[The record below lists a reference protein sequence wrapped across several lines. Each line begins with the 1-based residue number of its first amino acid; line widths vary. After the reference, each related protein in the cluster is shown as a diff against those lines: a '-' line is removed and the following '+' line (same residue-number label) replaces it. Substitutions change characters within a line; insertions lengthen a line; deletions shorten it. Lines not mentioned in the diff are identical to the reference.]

1 MQRRVPVIPDGVP
14 VLSAGR
20 HRNPRKGACF
30 MEMASFL
37 AGEKWSDHPAC
48 THPLLAAVARTV
60 NDSLGDRARQQLTAM
75 IPEVIGLI
83 PDDERVEPILALR
96 CAQAALAVA
105 SAERQNVLA
114 VGILTAERVL
124 AELEGRPVS
133 DLTERSR
140 AALDTVPL
148 AEHWART
155 FSSRRPTSLA
165 SFRKNA
171 APTMVAVA
179 VEGLGHACVS
189 ENETRLVR
197 LLRECIDECV
207 RLSAAT
213 RPVTPAASPPAPWT
227 RPESTP
233 DPVQAPPA
241 PRRAWAG

>member
-60 NDSLGDRARQQLTAM
+60 NDSLDNCARQQLSVM
-75 IPEVIGLI
+75 IPEVIGLL
-83 PDDERVEPILALR
+83 PQDDRVEPVLALR
-96 CAQAALAVA
+96 CAQAALPVA

-124 AELEGRPVS
+124 AELDGRPAT

-140 AALDTVPL
+140 AILETVPL
-148 AEHWART
+148 AQHWART

-165 SFRKNA
+165 SFRRNT

-179 VEGLGHACVS
+179 VEGLGHACTPDS
-189 ENETRLVR
+189 EGRLVR

-207 RLSAAT
+207 RLSAPRSPFS
-213 RPVTPAASPPAPWT
+213 RPTPSVAPSQT
-227 RPESTP
+227 
-233 DPVQAPPA
+233 PVQAPSMS
-241 PRRAWAG
+241 RRAWAG